1 MEFVNLKENQ
11 ARKEIHLYD
20 LNIPPL
26 TIAASISEAEQNSI
40 EEFDSNDD
48 MRDKKIYDKNTF

>member
-20 LNIPPL
+20 LNIPPRPL
-26 TIAASISEAEQNSI
+26 PISEAEQHSI

>member
-48 MRDKKIYDKNTF
+48 MRDKKIYD